1 MGLSDTKL
9 SSHTKKGFLERI
21 GLRKSKK
28 PVEEEHQQHEDEEG
42 EESQHHQE
50 TIDDPDE
57 GEVIADDTDQTVT
70 SSSLSSSTPARTSID
85 SNRSVPAVPHPS
97 MSSNQRD
104 GTSLLPHKGIPV
116 KVNACVAV

>member
-1 MGLSDTKL
+1 MGLSDKKL
-9 SSHTKKGFLERI
+9 SSSHTKKGFLERI

-28 PVEEEHQQHEDEEG
+28 PVEEQQHEEQEQ
-42 EESQHHQE
+42 EHQE
-50 TIDDPDE
+50 TMDDPDE
-57 GEVIADDTDQTVT
+57 GQVIADDTDQTVT

-116 KVNACVAV
+116 KVNAFVAV

>member
-1 MGLSDTKL
+1 MGLSDKKL

-21 GLRKSKK
+21 GFRKSKK
-28 PVEEEHQQHEDEEG
+28 PVEEQHQHEEPEA
-42 EESQHHQE
+42 SQHHQE
-50 TIDDPDE
+50 TVDDPDE

-70 SSSLSSSTPARTSID
+70 SSSLSSSTPARTSIE

-97 MSSNQRD
+97 MSTNQRD

-116 KVNACVAV
+116 KVNACVVV